1 MPPPLPPLWCLSS
14 SSSSICCY
22 YILNY
27 GLLCRTGVIINTM
40 NVYLDID
47 GVLLANEAHA
57 ANYADEFLQAILEK
71 YPDSTYWLTT
81 HNWRGENRAK
91 EILAPHLKPET
102 VKLLDKI
109 KPTKWEEL
117 KTDANNFA
125 EALHW
130 FDDDLRHDE
139 QQEHQD
145 QALREQ
151 FIVVHEE

>member
-1 MPPPLPPLWCLSS
+1 
-14 SSSSICCY
+14 
-22 YILNY
+22 
-27 GLLCRTGVIINTM
+27 M

-81 HNWRGENRAK
+81 HNWSGENRAK

-109 KPTKWEEL
+109 KPTKWDEL
-117 KTDANNFA
+117 KTDAINFD
-125 EALHW
+125 EDFLW
-130 FDDDLRHDE
+130 FDDDLWPDE
-139 QQEHQD
+139 LKALEEHE
-145 QALREQ
+145 AAEQ
-151 FIVVHEE
+151 FILVKLNEDPGMLKKLAEVVKSNGQHL